1 MQNIDQ
7 VFLYMKDE
15 IERQA
20 LGEEKAILDEVQAL
34 EEEAYNSMREEAKK
48 DADLKLKQ
56 DLAEMSSQAST
67 EISES
72 HIERTK
78 KLIEK
83 RDGYVKAIFE
93 EAKNKLIEFTKSKD
107 YVTFMKEKVM
117 EVAKEFNED
126 NSVMYV
132 TKQDLS
138 LEKELVKAFGKD
150 IEVKESE
157 DIRIGGFII
166 ENKISS
172 LVVNETLDFAI
183 ANQKEWFNKNS
194 GLIIK

>member
-20 LGEEKAILDEVQAL
+20 LSEEKAILNEVQTL
-34 EEEAYNSMREEAKK
+34 EDEAYESMREEAQK

-78 KLIEK
+78 KLIGK
-83 RDGYVKAIFE
+83 RDGYVKSIFDD
-93 EAKNKLIEFTKSKD
+93 ARNKLVEFTKSRD
-107 YVTFMKEKVM
+107 YASFMKEKV
-117 EVAKEFNED
+117 ENIAKEFNED
-126 NSVMYV
+126 NCVMYL
-132 TKQDLS
+132 TKNDLS
-138 LEKELVKAFGKD
+138 LEKELVKAFGKA

-157 DIRIGGFII
+157 DIVIGGFII
-166 ENKISS
+166 ESKASS
-172 LVVNETLDFAI
+172 LVVNETLDFALE
-183 ANQKEWFNKNS
+183 NQKEWFNKNS

>member
-20 LGEEKAILDEVQAL
+20 LGEEKAILSEVQTL
-34 EEEAYNSMREEAKK
+34 EDEAYESMREEAQK

-56 DLAEMSSQAST
+56 DLAEMSSQASS

-83 RDGYVKAIFE
+83 RDGYVKAIFD
-93 EAKNKLIEFTKSKD
+93 EAKNKLVEFTKSKD
-107 YVTFMKEKVM
+107 YASYMKEKVE
-117 EVAKEFNED
+117 EVAKSFNED
-126 NSVMYV
+126 NSVLYL
-132 TKQDLS
+132 TENDLS
-138 LEKELVKAFGKD
+138 LGKELAKAFGKD
-150 IEVKESE
+150 IEVKVSE
-157 DIRIGGFII
+157 DIIIGGFII
-166 ENKISS
+166 ENKASS
-172 LVVNETLDFAI
+172 LVVNETLDSALN
-183 ANQKEWFNKNS
+183 NQKEWFNKNS

>member
-20 LGEEKAILDEVQAL
+20 KNEEKSILDEVKAL
-34 EEEAYNSMREEAKK
+34 EDEAYESMRAEAKR

-56 DLAEMSSQAST
+56 EEEEMSSNASA

-83 RDGYVKAIFE
+83 RSSGSEFQQE
-93 EAKNKLIEFTKSKD
+93 ERFRLYE
-107 YVTFMKEKVM
+107 
-117 EVAKEFNED
+117 
-126 NSVMYV
+126 
-132 TKQDLS
+132 
-138 LEKELVKAFGKD
+138 LEKLL
-150 IEVKESE
+150 
-157 DIRIGGFII
+157 R
-166 ENKISS
+166 
-172 LVVNETLDFAI
+172 
-183 ANQKEWFNKNS
+183 
-194 GLIIK
+194 

>member
-20 LGEEKAILDEVQAL
+20 LGEEKAILSEVQTL
-34 EEEAYNSMREEAKK
+34 EDEAYESMREEAQK

-56 DLAEMSSQAST
+56 DLAEMSSQASS

-83 RDGYVKAIFE
+83 RDGYVKAIFD
-93 EAKNKLIEFTKSKD
+93 EAKNKLVEFTKSKD
-107 YVTFMKEKVM
+107 YASYMKEKVE
-117 EVAKEFNED
+117 EVAKSFNED
-126 NSVMYV
+126 NSVLYL
-132 TKQDLS
+132 TENDLS
-138 LEKELVKAFGKD
+138 LGKELAKAFGKD
-150 IEVKESE
+150 IEVKVSE
-157 DIRIGGFII
+157 DIIIGGFII
-166 ENKISS
+166 ENKASS
-172 LVVNETLDFAI
+172 LVVNETLDSAL
-183 ANQKEWFNKNS
+183 NN
-194 GLIIK
+194 

>member
-20 LGEEKAILDEVQAL
+20 LGEEKAILSEVQTL
-34 EEEAYNSMREEAKK
+34 ENEAYESMREEAQK

-83 RDGYVKAIFE
+83 RDGYVKAIFD
-93 EAKNKLIEFTKSKD
+93 EARNKLVEFTKSKE
-107 YVTFMKEKVM
+107 YVSFMKEKVM
-117 EVAKEFNED
+117 EVAKDFNEE
-126 NSVMYV
+126 NSVMYL
-132 TKQDLS
+132 TKQDLA
-138 LEKELVKAFGKD
+138 LEKELVKAFGIA
-150 IEVKESE
+150 IEVKVSE
-157 DIRIGGFII
+157 DITIGGFII
-166 ENKISS
+166 ENKASS
-172 LVVNETLDFAI
+172 LVVNETLDA
-183 ANQKEWFNKNS
+183 ALYNQKEWFNKNS

>member
-20 LGEEKAILDEVQAL
+20 LGEEKAILNEVQAL
-34 EEEAYNSMREEAKK
+34 EDEAYESMREEAQK

-56 DLAEMSSQAST
+56 DIAEMSSQAST

-83 RDGYVKAIFE
+83 RDGYVKIIFD
-93 EAKNKLIEFTKSKD
+93 EAKAKLVEFTKSKE
-107 YVTFMKEKVM
+107 YISFMKEKM
-117 EVAKEFNED
+117 EEVAKDFNED
-126 NSVMYV
+126 NSVMYLA
-132 TKQDLS
+132 KKDLS
-138 LEKELVKAFGKD
+138 LEKELVKAFGKT

-157 DIRIGGFII
+157 NISIGGFII
-166 ENKISS
+166 ENKVSS
-172 LVVNETLDFAI
+172 LVINETLDFAI
-183 ANQKEWFNKNS
+183 ENQKEWFNKNS

>member
-20 LGEEKAILDEVQAL
+20 KNEEKAILDEVKAL
-34 EEEAYNSMREEAKK
+34 EDEAYESMRAEAKR

-56 DLAEMSSQAST
+56 EEEEMSSNASA

-83 RDGYVKAIFE
+83 RDEYVKAIFE
-93 EAKNKLIEFTKSKD
+93 KAHEELVAFTKSTDYASFMESKIKKVADDFKD
-107 YVTFMKEKVM
+107 
-117 EVAKEFNED
+117 
-126 NSVMYV
+126 SHSIMYV
-132 TKQDLS
+132 SAKDLAM
-138 LEKELVKAFGKD
+138 KADLVKAFGQD
-150 IEVKESE
+150 IDVEASD
-157 DIRIGGFII
+157 DITIGGFII
-166 ENKISS
+166 ENKESS
-172 LVVNETLDFAI
+172 LVVDETLDFALN
-183 ANQKEWFNKNS
+183 NQKEWFNKNS
-194 GLIIK
+194 GLIIR